1 MELTRRSLVAGTAA
15 SLAGAAIIAAAPRAM
30 ANEAANIPAEWDAE
44 ADIIAIGGGAA
55 GLSAAIEG
63 ADQGLTTIILESQ
76 GICGGNSLRC
86 NGGMSIPGSPLQ
98 EQMGIEDSPE
108 KMYDDLVNW
117 FKVDYDD
124 TYVRMLCDL
133 NATMLWDWLT
143 GMGIEFRESGLV
155 QSNAHSVPREHHTSM
170 SALIEA
176 LQTNAEAKG
185 ARIDFETHADHLV
198 QDPATKRIIG
208 VQATGPDGQ
217 TLYYKAKKA
226 VMLCNGGYA
235 RNAAML
241 NEHNFGEGAEKYVET
256 CYDAP
261 GIDGSGILMGQEVGA
276 ATRHMSYLSMLT
288 VQNPDGM
295 PHDAAAMYHQGAI
308 MVNLN
313 GERFVNEGNGYTN
326 VWSQLDAQPESV
338 CYQVWDDDIAQ
349 ACADNDSSYYSQA
362 KCEATGLLL
371 KGDTLEGL
379 AEAMGIP
386 AETFVATVEKYNDDV
401 TTTGVDSVYQ
411 RAHMAGTG
419 ATPPAIDTAP
429 FYAFKTAN
437 VMCCTYGGLKRYP
450 GDGLQAVTVMGDVIP
465 SLYLAGSISDF
476 CNQGCLPRT
485 RIPIN
490 SSGTSLG
497 GAMSFARKCAQEIA
511 KLDSW
516 DV

>member
-1 MELTRRSLVAGTAA
+1 M
-15 SLAGAAIIAAAPRAM
+15 
-30 ANEAANIPAEWDAE
+30 
-44 ADIIAIGGGAA
+44 
-55 GLSAAIEG
+55 
-63 ADQGLTTIILESQ
+63 
-76 GICGGNSLRC
+76 
-86 NGGMSIPGSPLQ
+86 
-98 EQMGIEDSPE
+98 
-108 KMYDDLVNW
+108 
-117 FKVDYDD
+117 
-124 TYVRMLCDL
+124 
-133 NATMLWDWLT
+133 
-143 GMGIEFRESGLV
+143 
-155 QSNAHSVPREHHTSM
+155 
-170 SALIEA
+170 
-176 LQTNAEAKG
+176 
-185 ARIDFETHADHLV
+185 
-198 QDPATKRIIG
+198 
-208 VQATGPDGQ
+208 
-217 TLYYKAKKA
+217 
-226 VMLCNGGYA
+226 
-235 RNAAML
+235 
-241 NEHNFGEGAEKYVET
+241 
-256 CYDAP
+256 
-261 GIDGSGILMGQEVGA
+261 
-276 ATRHMSYLSMLT
+276 
-288 VQNPDGM
+288 
-295 PHDAAAMYHQGAI
+295 
-308 MVNLN
+308 
-313 GERFVNEGNGYTN
+313 
-326 VWSQLDAQPESV
+326 

-371 KGDTLEGL
+371 KGDTLEEL

-516 DV
+516 DA